1 LYAGKMR
8 RADVQPL
15 AGSAGSALAFALA
28 HYDLVRG
35 DRREARAAMERLAK
49 EPMWS
54 AFGVIAAEVALA
66 RRSTW

>member
-1 LYAGKMR
+1 
-8 RADVQPL
+8 
-15 AGSAGSALAFALA
+15 
-28 HYDLVRG
+28 VRG

-54 AFGVIAAEVALA
+54 AFGVIAAEVELA